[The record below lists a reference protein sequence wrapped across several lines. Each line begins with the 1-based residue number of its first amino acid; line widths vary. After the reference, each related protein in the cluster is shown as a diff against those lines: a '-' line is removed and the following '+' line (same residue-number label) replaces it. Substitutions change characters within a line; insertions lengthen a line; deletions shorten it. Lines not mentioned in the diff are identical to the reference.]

1 MMINI
6 VMVNRITSNKS
17 NSHSSKTR
25 LSKLNKLEL
34 PNRIIHSLG
43 RLKLWALRKQKNW
56 LENRE
61 GYYNKLC

>member
-6 VMVNRITSNKS
+6 AMVNRIISNRS

-34 PNRIIHSLG
+34 PNKIIHLLG
-43 RLKLWALRKQKNW
+43 RLKP
-56 LENRE
+56 
-61 GYYNKLC
+61 